1 MRIRSS
7 WNVDRVA
14 ACIMAKKSNKKK
26 IIKVVI
32 RTRGQW

>member
-14 ACIMAKKSNKKK
+14 ACSMAKKAKKK
-26 IIKVVI
+26 QVVKVVI
-32 RTRGQW
+32 RTR

>member
-14 ACIMAKKSNKKK
+14 ACVMAKKANKKQV
-26 IIKVVI
+26 IKVAI
-32 RTRGQW
+32 RTR